1 MDVIEIAEAGTKIM
15 AEDGESI
22 KSLTHISNL
31 GNNTVIEYLLLEE
44 FLGNLNWKEYKLIEP
59 NGQEIYLSEMI
70 TLTIVRATWRKM
82 MNA

>member
-22 KSLTHISNL
+22 KSLTNISKL

-59 NGQEIYLSEMI
+59 N
-70 TLTIVRATWRKM
+70 
-82 MNA
+82 

>member
-1 MDVIEIAEAGTKIM
+1 MDVTNEAGTKIM

-22 KSLTHISNL
+22 KSLTNISNL
-31 GNNTVIEYLLLEE
+31 GNNTVIEYLFLEE